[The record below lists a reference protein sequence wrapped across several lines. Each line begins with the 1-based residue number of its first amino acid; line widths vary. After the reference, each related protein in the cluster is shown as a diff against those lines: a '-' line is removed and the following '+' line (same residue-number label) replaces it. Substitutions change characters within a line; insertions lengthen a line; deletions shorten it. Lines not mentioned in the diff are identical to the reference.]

1 MKYAFVRA
9 NREQFRI
16 TCMCQVLQ
24 VSRSGYY
31 DWAVRDQSERSK
43 SDGVLLKAIRKIH
56 QEMKEAYGAIKTWR
70 TLQGLGTVCGKHR
83 VARLRR

>member
-1 MKYAFVRA
+1 
-9 NREQFRI
+9 
-16 TCMCQVLQ
+16 MCQVLQ

-56 QEMKEAYGAIKTWR
+56 QEMKEAYGAI
-70 TLQGLGTVCGKHR
+70 
-83 VARLRR
+83 